1 MYSKHNSPYELMKLL
16 VERCQFLSVL
26 LVMFLGAS
34 SSFSRAQTKTE
45 PSHRALLLISI
56 DGMRPDYV
64 TEASSHGLKIPRL
77 LEILRNGAHASG
89 VRGVLPTVT
98 YPSHTTILTG
108 VWPARH
114 GIYSNTT
121 FDPLNK
127 NFGGWY
133 WYTEDIHV
141 PTLWEAA
148 AQSGLGVGSVSWPV
162 SVSAPGVRYLI
173 PEFWRASTPDDLK
186 LLRAVSSPGL
196 LTELQEKLG
205 PYIIDLND
213 AVAGDRQRTRY
224 ATAIIRE
231 KRPEFMTVHLA
242 ALDHLEHLT
251 GPFSPESD
259 GTLEQIDGMVG
270 ELEDAMHASYPDAAV
285 CVVSDHGF
293 TRTDHR
299 LHIIVPFVE
308 EGLITIDPR
317 TIDWPE
323 ARVLDWQAVLWV
335 DGGSAA
341 VVLKNRNDDA
351 TRQKVEQLLHRL
363 SANPA
368 NGIAKI
374 LDQKAIGSLG
384 GAPNATFWVD
394 MQPNFSL
401 DKSFRG
407 PVVTEAKIG
416 GNHGYSPDHPELRAS
431 FFILGPGVRKGLN
444 LGDIDMRSIAPTLAR
459 YLNVSLPSADLP
471 PLPISTR

>member
-1 MYSKHNSPYELMKLL
+1 MYSKHNSLYKVMKLL
-16 VERCQFLSVL
+16 VERRQFVSVL
-26 LVMFLGAS
+26 LVVFLGAGS
-34 SSFSRAQTKTE
+34 IFSHAQTKTG
-45 PSHRALLLISI
+45 PSRHALLLISI

-64 TEASSHGLKIPRL
+64 TEASAHGLKIPHL
-77 LEILRNGAHASG
+77 LEILRDGAHATG

-133 WYTEDIHV
+133 WYSEDIHV

-148 AQSGLGVGSVSWPV
+148 SRSGLAVGSVSWPV
-162 SVSAPGVRYLI
+162 SVGAPGVRYLI

-186 LLRAVSSPGL
+186 LLRDVSSPGL
-196 LTELQEKLG
+196 LAELQEKLG
-205 PYIIDLND
+205 PYIVDLND
-213 AVAGDRQRTRY
+213 AIPGDRQRTRY
-224 ATAIIRE
+224 AAAILRQ
-231 KRPEFMTVHLA
+231 KRPQFMTVHLA

-251 GPFSPESD
+251 GPFSTDSD
-259 GTLEQIDGMVG
+259 STLEQIDGMVG
-270 ELEDAMHASYPDAAV
+270 ELEDAMRASYPDAAV

-299 LHIIVPFVE
+299 LHIMVPFVE
-308 EGLITIDPR
+308 EGLIKIDPR
-317 TIDWPE
+317 TIDWPDPH
-323 ARVLDWQAVLWV
+323 VLNWLAVPWV

-341 VVLKNRNDDA
+341 IVLKNRSDEA

-374 LDQKAIGSLG
+374 LDRNAIGSFG
-384 GAPNATFWVD
+384 GAPNAVFWVD

-407 PVVTEAKIG
+407 PMVAESKIG
-416 GNHGYSPDHPELRAS
+416 GNHGYSPDHPELRAA
-431 FFILGPGVRKGLN
+431 FFIRGPGVRKGLN

-459 YLNVSLPSADLP
+459 YLHVSLPSADLP
-471 PLPISTR
+471 PLPISTQ